1 MIRKIN
7 AFSVILLITI
17 IGCGD
22 GKNEGMISEDK
33 ILQASVKEFGELY
46 SHFQN
51 EQKRPAK
58 NANEL
63 VRLYGPAYPSG
74 ETLPGRPDW
83 MIAWGSN
90 LPAENPTAIFA
101 YSKNHKDG
109 DPVLMGDG
117 KLKNISVAEFESA
130 TKLVK

>member
-1 MIRKIN
+1 MIR
-7 AFSVILLITI
+7 FILTLTPFVFIGI
-17 IGCGD
+17 IGCGSA
-22 GKNEGMISEDK
+22 KNEGMISEDK
-33 ILQASVKEFGELY
+33 ILEASVREFGELY
-46 SHFQN
+46 SHFQK

-90 LPAENPTAIFA
+90 LPAENTTAIFA

>member
-1 MIRKIN
+1 MKRFMKYLSTLFFAI
-7 AFSVILLITI
+7 I
-17 IGCGD
+17 IGCGP

-46 SHFQN
+46 SHFQK

-90 LPAENPTAIFA
+90 LPEENPTAIFA